1 MSHQMAPV
9 DIKLSGYNLWTSA
22 KIGAGHG
29 WTMGPGGE
37 WGDYEVASCGVLL
50 TANPKLFDWSVV
62 DVAIAMYWFGL
73 LMECR
78 KKRQE

>member
-1 MSHQMAPV
+1 
-9 DIKLSGYNLWTSA
+9 
-22 KIGAGHG
+22 
-29 WTMGPGGE
+29 
-37 WGDYEVASCGVLL
+37 VLL
-50 TANPKLFDWSVV
+50 TANPKLFDWGVV